1 MPEGYTIVAA
11 GTPTGES
18 AIAMV
23 RLTGP
28 DCAQLCAEAFNH
40 PSPTPRMATYG
51 TYRAKNG
58 DILDKCVFTYFKEP
72 ASFTGE
78 DMLEISTHGS
88 PFIVQKI
95 IQDLIARGCQPA
107 EPGDF
112 SRTGFLNGKM
122 DLTQA
127 EAIIDLIHAR
137 SGRALEAAH
146 KQLDG
151 SVGNAINELVEA
163 LLHLIAHLEAYIDFP
178 DEDLPPENMDGPAK
192 ELSQLIRKI
201 ENLISTSEYT
211 TLLHEGICTVIA
223 GEPNAGKSSL
233 LNALTGS
240 ERAIVS
246 DQPGTTRDYI
256 EDRLTIGP
264 YLLRVVDTAGLH
276 EAQSDIEGFGIEK
289 AIEQVNK
296 SDLLLLVVDA
306 SKPYPTLPDSVK
318 ERLQQGKALLV
329 INKTD
334 LIDEKTSYNSENPNI
349 PSIQISALKKEGIN
363 RLRKK
368 ILEILESDIKVPN
381 EQSVLVSA
389 RHAGALTI
397 AKEALMEAQQKLTD
411 NIFIELVANDL
422 RAALEAMEQITGRI
436 DNERML
442 DHLFSSFC
450 IGK

>member
-28 DCAQLCAEAFNH
+28 DCEQLCAEAFGK
-40 PSPTPRMATYG
+40 PSPTPRLATYG
-51 TYRAKNG
+51 TYRSKSG
-58 DILDKCVFTYFKEP
+58 DVIDKCVFTYFKEP

-88 PFIVQKI
+88 PFIVQKV

-151 SVGNAINELVEA
+151 SIGNAVNELVET

-178 DEDLPPENMDGPAK
+178 DEDLPPENMDGPSK
-192 ELSQLIRKI
+192 ELSILIRKI

-256 EDRLTIGP
+256 EDRLTIGS

-276 EAQSDIEGFGIEK
+276 EAQSDIECIGINK
-289 AIEQVNK
+289 AIEQASK

-306 SKPYPTLPDSVK
+306 SKPYPTLPEAVK
-318 ERLQQGKALLV
+318 ERLLQGKALLV

-334 LIDEKTSYNSENPNI
+334 LIEEGIPYNSGKLNI
-349 PSIQISALKKEGIN
+349 PHIQISALKQEGIN
-363 RLRKK
+363 RLRNK
-368 ILEILESDIKVPN
+368 ILEILESDIKVPD

-389 RHAGALTI
+389 RHAGALEV
-397 AKEALMEAQQKLTD
+397 AKKALMEAKQKLKE

-422 RAALEAMEQITGRI
+422 RASLEAMEQITGRI